1 MDPVKPSLELLR
13 SLSDEHVLRALMRR
27 QRLTRAELAAET
39 GISKPT
45 VGESVR
51 RLVNAGL
58 VADTGQRTTGGRGRG
73 RVGSYYALADS
84 VCVALAVSLAPE
96 GIVAEYIDAHG
107 DTVARGQEE
116 DHQASPARA
125 GCRGAADRRGEGSP

>member
-13 SLSDEHVLRALMRR
+13 SLTDEHVLRALMRR
-27 QRLTRAELAAET
+27 RRLTRAELAAET

-58 VADTGQRTTGGRGRG
+58 VADTGQRTTGGLNQAHQEGPDQAGRG
-73 RVGSYYALADS
+73 LSAFRTAAPRVVGGRPSM
-84 VCVALAVSLAPE
+84 
-96 GIVAEYIDAHG
+96 
-107 DTVARGQEE
+107 
-116 DHQASPARA
+116 
-125 GCRGAADRRGEGSP
+125 